1 MSWLEAL
8 LLGLIQGLTEFLP
21 VSSSGHLMIGQ
32 RLLGTELEGGE
43 DLLFV
48 VLVHA
53 ATVLATIVVFRKQIW
68 GFLKDLFRFQYNDGT
83 DYILKIGLSM
93 IPVMIVG
100 LFFKDQVE
108 ALFSSM
114 TVVGI
119 CLLVTALLLFLS
131 DHYDS
136 IKRLFLEGYAAGRGT
151 PYEAVRKEAGDKK
164 APRNGISWWQAFVI
178 GLGQSL
184 AVLPGLSRSGTTI
197 STGLLSGVKR
207 SEVAQFSF
215 LMVLVPILGEAFL
228 DVLKGDIFSTQTGA
242 LPLICGFVA
251 AFVSGL
257 FACRVMIALVKK
269 ARLSW
274 FALYC
279 ALAGL
284 LTLLL
289 LA

>member
-8 LLGLIQGLTEFLP
+8 LLGLVQGLTEFLP

-32 RLLGTELEGGE
+32 RLLGTRLEGGE

-68 GFLKDLFRFQYNDGT
+68 GFLKDFFRFQYNDGT

-114 TVVGI
+114 TVVGV

-131 DHYDS
+131 DHYNKLKGLCGGS
-136 IKRLFLEGYAAGRGT
+136 CAAKGT
-151 PYEAVRKEAGDKK
+151 AGNCTAGEA
-164 APRNGISWWQAFVI
+164 RNGISWLQAFVI

-228 DVLKGDIFSTQTGA
+228 DVLKGDIFSTQMGT

>member
-1 MSWLEAL
+1 MSWLEGL
-8 LLGLIQGLTEFLP
+8 ILGLIQGLTEFLP

-32 RLLGTELEGGE
+32 RLLGTQLEGGE

-53 ATVLATIVVFRKQIW
+53 ATVLATIVVFRRQIW
-68 GFLKDLFRFQYNDGT
+68 GLFKDLFRFQYNDGT

-93 IPVMIVG
+93 VPVMIVG

-114 TVVGI
+114 TVVGV

-131 DHYDS
+131 DHYDQMR
-136 IKRLFLEGYAAGRGT
+136 KLFLEGYAAGRG
-151 PYEAVRKEAGDKK
+151 PAYKPSEK
-164 APRNGISWWQAFVI
+164 AAARNGISWCQAFVI

-228 DVLKGDIFSTQTGA
+228 DVLKGDIFSTQIGA
-242 LPLICGFVA
+242 PALICGFVA

-284 LTLLL
+284 LTLIFLS
-289 LA
+289 